1 MDRVLASMKD
11 EGVFAARAAWS
22 DCLGEQAL
30 SADAECLDIP
40 LPSDVVR
47 LKEAGRLRDAAR
59 ACRAA
64 LDRAEVPEVAARL
77 RLELYRLA
85 RLGSQYCVT
94 EEEAL
99 KQLSKECPGISYDDL
114 ERLKAAGRIDW
125 RIIEGEVRYLP
136 SVIDGLRAYA
146 AEVPGLAPAVRDQAP
161 RRALRAE
168 MVRVGGASRRITV
181 RASMEVTDAAP
192 EETVRIW
199 LPLAVD
205 AAQQRS
211 IEVLDVS
218 PGASISAS
226 DAQVRTAY
234 WEFAG
239 PGARSITYRYRIDA
253 PYIDLWSAEGI
264 EAARAAY
271 ESGVA
276 APLPAPTEDDL
287 AELPPHVR
295 FSPIV
300 DAVARHIRQ
309 QALSDDPL
317 EVARAVYLWVTG
329 NIDYR
334 YQPAYLYLDGIVDY
348 ALSGLRGDCGVMA
361 LVFVTLCRRLGIP
374 ARWQSGLY
382 SAPDDIGPHDWA
394 LFYTP
399 SIGWAWA
406 DCSFGSSSRRMGDE
420 ERRRFFF
427 GNLDPWR
434 TVLCQRYQA
443 AFDSVGPGVRID
455 PYDNQIGE
463 ATVGERSVDAGSY
476 VRSVELLGMEELSWE
491 GSAV

>member
-1 MDRVLASMKD
+1 M
-11 EGVFAARAAWS
+11 
-22 DCLGEQAL
+22 
-30 SADAECLDIP
+30 
-40 LPSDVVR
+40 
-47 LKEAGRLRDAAR
+47 
-59 ACRAA
+59 
-64 LDRAEVPEVAARL
+64 
-77 RLELYRLA
+77 
-85 RLGSQYCVT
+85 
-94 EEEAL
+94 
-99 KQLSKECPGISYDDL
+99 
-114 ERLKAAGRIDW
+114 
-125 RIIEGEVRYLP
+125 
-136 SVIDGLRAYA
+136 
-146 AEVPGLAPAVRDQAP
+146 
-161 RRALRAE
+161 
-168 MVRVGGASRRITV
+168 
-181 RASMEVTDAAP
+181 
-192 EETVRIW
+192 
-199 LPLAVD
+199 
-205 AAQQRS
+205 
-211 IEVLDVS
+211 S
-218 PGASISAS
+218 PGARISAS
-226 DAQVRTAY
+226 DAQARTAY
-234 WEFAG
+234 WEFTG

-253 PYIDLWSAEGI
+253 PYVDLWSTEGI
-264 EAARAAY
+264 KAARAAC

-300 DAVARHIRQ
+300 DAVARHIRRH
-309 QALSDDPL
+309 ALSDDPL

-329 NIDYR
+329 NVDYR

-443 AFDSVGPGVRID
+443 AFDPVGPGVRID
-455 PYDNQIGE
+455 PYDNQVGE

-476 VRSVELLGMEELSWE
+476 VRSVELLGMEELPWE

>member
-1 MDRVLASMKD
+1 MERVLASMKD

-22 DCLGEQAL
+22 DALGEQAL
-30 SADAECLDIP
+30 SADAESLDIP
-40 LPSDVVR
+40 LPSDIAR
-47 LKEAGRLRDAAR
+47 LKEAGRLRDAAQ

-64 LDRAEVPEVAARL
+64 LERASVPEVAARL

-85 RLGSQYCVT
+85 RLGSQYCVS
-94 EEEAL
+94 EDEAL
-99 KQLSKECPGISYDDL
+99 KQLSKECPGISYADL
-114 ERLKAAGRIDW
+114 ERLKVAGRIDW
-125 RIIEGEVRYLP
+125 RIIKGEVRYLP

-168 MVRVGGASRRITV
+168 MARVGGASRRITV
-181 RASMEVTDAAP
+181 RASMEVTDTTP

-211 IEVLDVS
+211 VEVLDVS
-218 PGASISAS
+218 PGARISAS
-226 DAQVRTAY
+226 DVQARTAY

-253 PYIDLWSAEGI
+253 PYVDLWSTEGI
-264 EAARAAY
+264 EAARAAC
-271 ESGVA
+271 ESGAA

-300 DAVARHIRQ
+300 DAVARHIRR
-309 QALSDDPL
+309 QALIDDPL

-374 ARWQSGLY
+374 ARWQSGL
-382 SAPDDIGPHDWA
+382 
-394 LFYTP
+394 
-399 SIGWAWA
+399 
-406 DCSFGSSSRRMGDE
+406 
-420 ERRRFFF
+420 
-427 GNLDPWR
+427 
-434 TVLCQRYQA
+434 
-443 AFDSVGPGVRID
+443 
-455 PYDNQIGE
+455 
-463 ATVGERSVDAGSY
+463 
-476 VRSVELLGMEELSWE
+476 
-491 GSAV
+491 